1 MMIDNGTKKPALK
14 ILVVDDDRLSLR
26 IMEKN
31 LANKGYAVVTA
42 ENGVTAFERL
52 EGDKDI
58 SLVITDWNMP
68 LMDGVELCRKARVLK
83 RNRYLPLI
91 LLTARGEK
99 QDLIEG
105 LNAGADAFISKPMD
119 FSELQAHLKVSERI
133 IDLEAKLADQL
144 QKLKEAHDRI
154 EEIAHK
160 DELTNLANRR
170 FIMELLDKEI
180 SRCKRYGNP
189 LSAFILDIDHFK
201 RVNDEHGHLSGDKV
215 LRLIGS
221 ILSTTVRDT
230 DRVGRFGGEEFL
242 GFLPETDIQGAV
254 IQAERLRCQVAECPF
269 IVEEEKILQLTVSIG
284 VAQYDISNDTIET
297 FLSRA
302 DEALYQAKQSGRN
315 KVNTKNI

>member
-1 MMIDNGTKKPALK
+1 MMINNGTKKPALK

-83 RNRYLPLI
+83 RSRYLPLI

-133 IDLEAKLADQL
+133 IDLEAKLADQF

-170 FIMELLDKEI
+170 FIMELLDIEI

-215 LRLIGS
+215 LRQIGS

-230 DRVGRFGGEEFL
+230 DRVGRYGGEEFL

-254 IQAERLRCQVAECPF
+254 IQAERLRYQVAECPF
-269 IVEEEKILQLTVSIG
+269 IVEEGKILQLTVSIG

>member
-1 MMIDNGTKKPALK
+1 MIDNGTKKPALK

-42 ENGVTAFERL
+42 ENGVTAFEQL

-83 RNRYLPLI
+83 RSRYLPLI

-133 IDLEAKLADQL
+133 IDLEAKLADQF

-170 FIMELLDKEI
+170 
-180 SRCKRYGNP
+180 
-189 LSAFILDIDHFK
+189 LSWNCWIRNLP
-201 RVNDEHGHLSGDKV
+201 VYT
-215 LRLIGS
+215 IGES
-221 ILSTTVRDT
+221 S
-230 DRVGRFGGEEFL
+230 L
-242 GFLPETDIQGAV
+242 GIYPG
-254 IQAERLRCQVAECPF
+254 
-269 IVEEEKILQLTVSIG
+269 
-284 VAQYDISNDTIET
+284 
-297 FLSRA
+297 
-302 DEALYQAKQSGRN
+302 
-315 KVNTKNI
+315 

>member
-1 MMIDNGTKKPALK
+1 MELPALK

-83 RNRYLPLI
+83 RSRYLPLI

-133 IDLEAKLADQL
+133 IDLEAKLADQF

-170 FIMELLDKEI
+170 FIMELLDIEI

-215 LRLIGS
+215 LRQIGS

-230 DRVGRFGGEEFL
+230 DRIGRFGGEEFL

-269 IVEEEKILQLTVSIG
+269 IVEEGKILQLTVSIG

>member
-42 ENGVTAFERL
+42 ENGVTAFEQL

-83 RNRYLPLI
+83 RSRYLPLI

-133 IDLEAKLADQL
+133 IDLEAKLADQF

-180 SRCKRYGNP
+180 SRCIRYGNP

-215 LRLIGS
+215 LRQIGS

-230 DRVGRFGGEEFL
+230 DRVGRYGGEEFL

-269 IVEEEKILQLTVSIG
+269 IVEEGKILQLTVSIG